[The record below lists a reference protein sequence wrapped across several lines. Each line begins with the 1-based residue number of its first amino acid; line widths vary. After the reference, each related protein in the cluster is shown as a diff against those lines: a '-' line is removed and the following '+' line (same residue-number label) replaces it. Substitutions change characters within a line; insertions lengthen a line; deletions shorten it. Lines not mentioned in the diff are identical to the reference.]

1 VFFVGVLSEF
11 VLTSQINM
19 SRLVGM
25 KLQQPDGFPLT
36 FNLPDAAT
44 LTGGRVSNLRNYVA
58 RDILKHVGQIPYAG
72 QERRFTVTGLV
83 EVAIID
89 ALSESVSLPK
99 ASRVADCGL
108 RMAYAAAILA
118 GGLPQEPTN
127 PIPGADNVSDPAKY
141 PDTFPFDANPQYWFS
156 GSQWEHS
163 DLANPVFWVFA
174 FEENG
179 ALCFNVAYGWSDIK
193 RASEEI
199 AKQTFR
205 VLLPSVPWGAPA
217 TKMSSLPQ
225 PSEEYL
231 QTAVPHVHFL
241 NLTAILTKI
250 NHAIEEKLSG
260 KL

>member
-1 VFFVGVLSEF
+1 
-11 VLTSQINM
+11 
-19 SRLVGM
+19 M

-89 ALSESVSLPK
+89 ALSGSVSLPK
-99 ASRVADCGL
+99 ASRVADYGL
-108 RMAYAAAILA
+108 RTAYAAAILA
-118 GGLPQEPTN
+118 GALPKEPIN
-127 PIPGADNVSDPAKY
+127 PIPDPDNVSDPSRY
-141 PDTFPFDANPQYWFS
+141 PDTFPFDVNPQYWFR
-156 GSQWEHS
+156 GAQWEHS
-163 DLANPVFWVFA
+163 DLSNPVFWVFA
-174 FEENG
+174 FLGND
-179 ALCFNVAYGWSDIK
+179 ALYFNVAYGWSDIK

-199 AKQTFR
+199 AKQSYC
-205 VLLPSVPWGAPA
+205 VLLPSVPRGAPA
-217 TKMSSLPQ
+217 TALSSLPQ
-225 PSEEYL
+225 PSKEYI
-231 QTAVPHVHFL
+231 QTSVPHVHFL

-250 NHAIEEKLSG
+250 DHAIEEKFSG